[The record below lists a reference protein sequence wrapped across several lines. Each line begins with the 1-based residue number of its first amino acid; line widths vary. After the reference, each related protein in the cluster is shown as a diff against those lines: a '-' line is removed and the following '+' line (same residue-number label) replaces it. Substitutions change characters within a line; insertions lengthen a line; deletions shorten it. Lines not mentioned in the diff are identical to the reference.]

1 MRSLLLLAISLS
13 SASIPAFSAPKSSER
28 QDRLVDIVA
37 YESQDRAERS
47 LILRIEKLGGTKA
60 APDFS
65 VRLADLMKEKVDVGF
80 RLQGHYAKYK
90 AKYKKD
96 LLEWLK
102 VSRSVLP
109 YITQAEGADRMQFY
123 IGSALD
129 EMLDKKNALTEFLVL
144 LTTYKQ
150 SEFRNPS
157 IMAATMIQFNNGD
170 HIGVLKWIDEV
181 AEADGSPYQVHA
193 LYRRAWSQFNVR
205 EFRLAIN
212 SLHKILKV
220 PSNMLTELACRDQ
233 ASFAGEAIERRAESL
248 TVKESLE
255 MMKDSCTSIEHLQ
268 KSQVWLVKIL
278 RSRKMVPE
286 MEQWLDWSRSRGSKI
301 AWLDGAEVVSEYY
314 FNNRNWKA
322 WLALQGR
329 AGEELK
335 DERSATYVRHLEGR
349 LQELR
354 DAILKNKQ
362 ATDVGAL
369 VDVYHKGN
377 LIWIPM
383 LTESKLQARA
393 WWNIGEL
400 YSALAKWSQATS
412 AYAQSESLESSVDTT
427 YRKISAR
434 SQELIK
440 DLGRPELKARKYIA
454 KAEAEQRVKD
464 LESWLDGI
472 SKSDRNADWLKFW
485 YVAREYKVAR
495 GVSQDVIQE
504 IEDRLKEDQSDLS
517 AKDRDR
523 WMSFCVE
530 THVLNKEWERVVE
543 LKPLFKETD
552 GKLNKVA
559 LQSEVKIIAEAKLKN
574 DPEWIERG
582 RALVEAHRES
592 PEVKALR
599 MWLIEDDLK
608 AGKEDY
614 VRQALGQIESQ
625 YGSESLGVNEWELR
639 LHLDQKSGNRAESMR
654 ALEALAQKDPKK
666 YLEGFRSL
674 VYAFQYPLKKCFAD
688 ICESVKKWSENSS
701 DKKLLKS
708 SYSQFHKR
716 PKEFRQ
722 WLKDWKKLPPLI
734 QMARFIDRQPII
746 DEWLVQMRRDVK
758 KYVPVKR
765 LTEKALLRRIEWIWE
780 IERSTKGL
788 FELPWTQGRAAA
800 LLAVADIYKD
810 FEDEVSV
817 AQPSSDTPAELP
829 TLRKQLN
836 AKREAM
842 LSAQKG
848 LVQEL
853 IKQTEKNRVWA
864 SKLPSDK
871 RRALESKKISTPN
884 DLAQLI
890 IEAQEL
896 GAKEFF
902 AEAWIS
908 TKKNR
913 NLAGGRSGQ

>member
-1 MRSLLLLAISLS
+1 MRSLLLLAISLILLGNT
-13 SASIPAFSAPKSSER
+13 AYAAPKSSER

-65 VRLADLMKEKVDVGF
+65 VRLADLLKEKVDVGF
-80 RLQGHYAKYK
+80 RLQGHYPKYK
-90 AKYKKD
+90 DKYKKD
-96 LLEWLK
+96 LIEWLK
-102 VSRSVLP
+102 VSRTVLP

-129 EMLDKKNALTEFLVL
+129 EMLDKKNALREYIVFLN
-144 LTTYKQ
+144 TYKE
-150 SEFRNPS
+150 SDFRKPS

-170 HIGVLKWIDEV
+170 HLGVLKWIDEV

-205 EFRLAIN
+205 EFRLAIK

-220 PSNMLTELACRDQ
+220 PNNMLTELACRDQ

-248 TVKESLE
+248 SVKESLE
-255 MMKDSCTSIEHLQ
+255 MMKDSCTTPENLQ

-278 RSRKMVPE
+278 RSRKMAPE

-301 AWLDGAEVVSEYY
+301 AWLDGAEVVSEFY

-362 ATDVGAL
+362 ATDVNSL

-383 LTESKLQARA
+383 LSEVKLQARA
-393 WWNIGEL
+393 WWNMGEL
-400 YSALAKWSQATS
+400 YSALTQWAQATN
-412 AYAQSESLESSVDTT
+412 AYAQSEVLEASVDTT
-427 YRKISAR
+427 YRKLSSR
-434 SQELIK
+434 TQELVK
-440 DLGRPELKARKYIA
+440 DLGRPELKARKYVA
-454 KAEAEQRVKD
+454 KAEGEQRVKD
-464 LESWLDGI
+464 LEVWLNGI
-472 SKSDRNADWLKFW
+472 STSDRNADWRKFW

-504 IEDRLKEDQSDLS
+504 IEERLKEDLSDLS
-517 AKDRDR
+517 DKDRKR
-523 WMSFCVE
+523 WVSFCVE
-530 THVLNKEWERVVE
+530 THVLNTEWQRVVE
-543 LKPLFKETD
+543 LRPLFKDTD
-552 GKLNKVA
+552 KDLSTVA

-582 RALVEAHRES
+582 RALVEAYRES

-625 YGSESLGVNEWELR
+625 YGAESLGVNEWELR
-639 LHLDQKSGNRAESMR
+639 LHLDQKSGNRQESMR

-666 YLEGFRSL
+666 YLDGFRSL
-674 VYAFQYPLKKCFAD
+674 VYAYNYPMKKCFAD
-688 ICESVKKWSENSS
+688 ICESIKKWSSKES
-701 DKKLLKS
+701 DQKILKS
-708 SYSQFHKR
+708 SFAEFHKR

-722 WLKDWKKLPPLI
+722 WLKEWKALPPLA
-734 QMARFIDRQPII
+734 QMARFIDRQPVVE
-746 DEWLVQMRRDVK
+746 EWLTQMRRDAK

-765 LTEKALLRRIEWIWE
+765 LTEKSLLRRIEWIWE

-788 FELPWTQGRAAA
+788 FELPWTQGRSAA
-800 LLAVADIYKD
+800 LAAVADIYKD

-817 AQPSSDTPAELP
+817 AQPSSDTPQELP

-836 AKREAM
+836 AKRDAM
-842 LSAQKG
+842 IAAQKG
-848 LVQEL
+848 LAEEL
-853 IKQTEKNRVWA
+853 LKQTEKNKKWA
-864 SKLPSDK
+864 NSLPSDK
-871 RRALESKKISTPN
+871 RRALESKVVSTPN
-884 DLAQLI
+884 ELAQLI

-902 AEAWIS
+902 AEAWIGS
-908 TKKNR
+908 KKNR
-913 NLAGGRSGQ
+913 RLAGGN